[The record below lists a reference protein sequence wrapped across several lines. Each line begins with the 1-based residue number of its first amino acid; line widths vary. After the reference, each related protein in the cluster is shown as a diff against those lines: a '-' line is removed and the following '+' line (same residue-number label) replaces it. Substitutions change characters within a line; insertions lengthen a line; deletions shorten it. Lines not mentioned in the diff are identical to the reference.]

1 MSKVELGKIPFKHSK
16 LEKNGTASNTVE
28 KKSTYSSSVDA
39 SSTNNVMITG
49 DATTSLRT
57 KIAVLDLQRAV
68 GDPEKIVPPP
78 IGPGQPSAELSAAL
92 RKGLVGPE
100 NWLSQS
106 DLELFRKVTGKS
118 LRNGSFIDNNGQ
130 KSQLSK
136 PESDLLNDL
145 YQARNY
151 GILGE
156 YGFVLM
162 SGKNLSSEDIEHI
175 LKYVKSQEPKRNLDL
190 LERALGIISREEK
203 NKAKESAAHKTIE
216 SPQI

>member
-1 MSKVELGKIPFKHSK
+1 MSKVELSKILFKHSK
-16 LEKNGTASNTVE
+16 LEKNITASNVVE
-28 KKSTYSSSVDA
+28 RKAAYGSNDHTSSI
-39 SSTNNVMITG
+39 NNVILTG
-49 DATTSLRT
+49 DTNTSLRT
-57 KIAVLDLQRAV
+57 KIAMLDLQRAV

-118 LRNGSFIDNNGQ
+118 LNNGFLIDSSGQ

-136 PESDLLNDL
+136 PESDFLNDL

-156 YGFVLM
+156 HGFVLM
-162 SGKNLSSEDIEHI
+162 SGKDLSIEDIEST
-175 LKYVKSQEPKRNLDL
+175 LKYVASHEPRRNLAL
-190 LERALGIISREEK
+190 LERASEILSREK
-203 NKAKESAAHKTIE
+203 DNKAKEPAAHKTIKL
-216 SPQI
+216 SQI